1 MTEVITCSISR
12 ELREKID
19 LLRGDISRSKFM
31 TRILS
36 QVLDTNMR
44 NSQLWQNLKIQ

>member
-19 LLRGDISRSKFM
+19 LLRGDIPRSKFM
-31 TRILS
+31 TRILC
-36 QVLDTNMR
+36 QAVEY
-44 NSQLWQNLKIQ
+44 K

>member
-19 LLRGDISRSKFM
+19 LIRGDIPRSKFM
-31 TRILS
+31 TRILH
-36 QVLDTNMR
+36 QALDTNIG